1 MNKIYNEVLSQAQR
15 NIDKKIIIGS
25 VLTVIGG
32 AGILFVVPPIPT
44 ERYPINDFATW
55 AFSYTF
61 FCIVAFSGVPGITH
75 RRFTNHHLKI
85 IDLVWMLGGAI
96 GVASSLVISF
106 DRSAEEQ
113 RLDMGEKIKESRRL
127 AATEAA
133 AAYKIH
139 CIDLK
144 NLGPSECDSLRV
156 LSIVANREGI
166 FPEAVVQKFCGFPI
180 DLSNPP
186 NGFTQPLINAC
197 IQSNYAAKTASDPI
211 FADRENGRTWRL
223 YINLWLYFLIT
234 LVALRVTK
242 SVAEVF
248 WKVK

>member
-1 MNKIYNEVLSQAQR
+1 MNKIYNEILCWAKN

-44 ERYPINDFATW
+44 QRYPINGFAIW

-61 FCIVAFSGVPGITH
+61 FSIVAFSGIPGITH

-85 IDLVWMLGGAI
+85 IDLIWMLGGAI

-113 RLDMGEKIKESRRL
+113 RLDMEEKIKESRRL

-133 AAYKIH
+133 VAFKIH

-156 LSIVANREGI
+156 LSIVANREG
-166 FPEAVVQKFCGFPI
+166 FLPEAVVPKFCGFPI
-180 DLSNPP
+180 NRSNPP
-186 NGFTQPLINAC
+186 NGFSQSLIEAC
-197 IQSNYAAKTASDPI
+197 IQSNYAAKTSSNPI
-211 FADRENGRTWRL
+211 FADRENGKIWRL